1 MDIIKLENLRDSLE
15 KMEPIHQERIFEIL
29 KNKKIEFTK
38 NINGVFVNMSLFTL
52 NIIEEINN
60 YLLYVRLQQRQLEQ
74 GESDKEEYKKLI
86 NNTIT
91 ENAVIRNN
99 DKDNKGN
106 LYLE

>member
-29 KNKKIEFTK
+29 KSKNIEYTK

-91 ENAVIRNN
+91 KNSVIRNN

>member
-29 KNKKIEFTK
+29 KNKNIEFTK

>member
-1 MDIIKLENLRDSLE
+1 
-15 KMEPIHQERIFEIL
+15 
-29 KNKKIEFTK
+29 
-38 NINGVFVNMSLFTL
+38 MSLFTL

-99 DKDNKGN
+99 DKDNKDNKGN